1 MNYVLNRVQDLVTLD
16 PAVQATVV
24 EVAAAVVVAAA
35 VMEIVVEAVTAA
47 VAAVAVVAVF
57 LLFTSPNRG
66 ASVIC

>member
-47 VAAVAVVAVF
+47 VAVVAVF